1 MGPETKKDKRN
12 HSLLKN
18 DMDSQPVSDT
28 FTHTNTHTHTH
39 THTHTQTHTDNLTPV
54 FIEKSCKIDKDDGY

>member
-1 MGPETKKDKRN
+1 MGPETKKNKRN

-28 FTHTNTHTHTH
+28 FTHKNTHTH
-39 THTHTQTHTDNLTPV
+39 THTDNLTPV

>member
-28 FTHTNTHTHTH
+28 LTHSHTHMH
-39 THTHTQTHTDNLTPV
+39 THSRTHSHSHTPV
-54 FIEKSCKIDKDDGY
+54 LIEKSCKIDKDDGY

>member
-28 FTHTNTHTHTH
+28 LTHTHTH
-39 THTHTQTHTDNLTPV
+39 AHTHMDNLTPV

>member
-28 FTHTNTHTHTH
+28 LTHKHTHTH
-39 THTHTQTHTDNLTPV
+39 TLTHARPLTHTCVDREEL
-54 FIEKSCKIDKDDGY
+54 